1 MIEPDDEARIFDVLS
16 GHQLRQRALE
26 ELNERMRIENITE
39 AITRVSRVVLIPSF
53 IKRR

>member
-39 AITRVSRVVLIPSF
+39 AITRVSRVVLSPSF